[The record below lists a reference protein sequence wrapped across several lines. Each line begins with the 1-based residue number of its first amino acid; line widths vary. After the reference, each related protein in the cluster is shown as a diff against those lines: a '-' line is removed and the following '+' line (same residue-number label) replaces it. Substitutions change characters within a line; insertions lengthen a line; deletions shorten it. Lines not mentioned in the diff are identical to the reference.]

1 MGSPLQPSAPA
12 SHLTRDS
19 SGVAVHPG
27 GPGLRPL
34 LVPTVLGIGLTVLL
48 LVLLVGAGRLLDREP
63 VIPWVCDDTRFVDT
77 VPTGRG
83 VVGPAVSAPP
93 GCGGQGG

>member
-1 MGSPLQPSAPA
+1 MRAL
-12 SHLTRDS
+12 
-19 SGVAVHPG
+19 V
-27 GPGLRPL
+27 
-34 LVPTVLGIGLTVLL
+34 VPTVLGIGAAVLVI
-48 LVLLVGAGRLLDREP
+48 VLLVGAGRLIGRAP
-63 VIPWVCDDTRFVDT
+63 GIPWSCDDTRYVDT

>member
-1 MGSPLQPSAPA
+1 M
-12 SHLTRDS
+12 
-19 SGVAVHPG
+19 
-27 GPGLRPL
+27 RPL
-34 LVPTVLGIGLTVLL
+34 VLPSVLGVGVSVLL
-48 LVLLVGAGRLLDREP
+48 LVVLFGAGRLLGREAT
-63 VIPWVCDDTRFVDT
+63 IPWSCDDTRFVDT

>member
-1 MGSPLQPSAPA
+1 MRGLLAPS
-12 SHLTRDS
+12 
-19 SGVAVHPG
+19 
-27 GPGLRPL
+27 
-34 LVPTVLGIGLTVLL
+34 VLGIGLRALVVLSI
-48 LVLLVGAGRLLDREP
+48 VGAGRMAGRAP

-77 VPTGRG
+77 VPAGRG